1 MHWAVP
7 LLSLVLARFG
17 DRQGLV
23 RRLDPVL
30 LLPLSALDI
39 EQPTL
44 TAWIQ
49 VAVSRLPRNTRVIA
63 MAEKCPDMAT
73 FECHQLHLHCGGHK
87 RIDLMTETMWK
98 RLDDMGVSHVL
109 LLQLDSRVCRTI
121 DASEFDKWSK
131 YDYIGAPW
139 AHLQRAVGNGGS
151 SFRSVRCMR
160 IWSRMARV
168 QSCHAHPEDV
178 FISTHP
184 TSSCTIAPF
193 AVANAF
199 AIESIAHQRPAFS
212 HVHRLDGSINPF
224 SRHWLGTADNIR
236 DMCPQRGRVVIDGQH
251 NSVFT
256 GGPEAIIQLACAFK
270 AWLPDTY
277 FYTHASQ
284 AIHKVY
290 QKEYPASRSIAY
302 TSLRKGDVYIIPEV
316 FECPIALV
324 QKGVRVYI
332 WELAHRTE
340 RVAAQR
346 ARGCHYISHN
356 FALSRPPPN
365 GVGVPRSSVLRPYIT
380 PSIVNAAR
388 SGHGHTNEVL
398 LDNDNPQEVVE
409 ATQAAC
415 ALLKCTVI
423 KVKGFERKQL
433 PALYSRS
440 KVVIDWCLVGSERMP
455 IEAALYGTVLITSD
469 CKCGDDRRDFP
480 IPARNVLK
488 RPHQIMGAL
497 RRVLEDYEKEKGDM
511 LPLRQ
516 IYGGLNHATLERETM
531 QWYRAIQH

>member
-1 MHWAVP
+1 MHWAVA

-30 LLPLSALDI
+30 LLPLSALDM

-63 MAEKCPDMAT
+63 MAEKCPAMAT

-87 RIDLMTETMWK
+87 RIDLMTETLWK
-98 RLDDMGVSHVL
+98 RLDNMGVSHVL

-121 DASEFDKWSK
+121 GGSEFDKWSK

-199 AIESIAHQRPAFS
+199 AIESIAHPRPAFS

-224 SRHWLGTADNIR
+224 SLHWLETADKIR
-236 DMCPQRGRVVIDGQH
+236 AMC
-251 NSVFT
+251 
-256 GGPEAIIQLACAFK
+256 
-270 AWLPDTY
+270 
-277 FYTHASQ
+277 
-284 AIHKVY
+284 
-290 QKEYPASRSIAY
+290 
-302 TSLRKGDVYIIPEV
+302 
-316 FECPIALV
+316 
-324 QKGVRVYI
+324 
-332 WELAHRTE
+332 
-340 RVAAQR
+340 
-346 ARGCHYISHN
+346 
-356 FALSRPPPN
+356 
-365 GVGVPRSSVLRPYIT
+365 
-380 PSIVNAAR
+380 
-388 SGHGHTNEVL
+388 
-398 LDNDNPQEVVE
+398 
-409 ATQAAC
+409 AT
-415 ALLKCTVI
+415 
-423 KVKGFERKQL
+423 
-433 PALYSRS
+433 
-440 KVVIDWCLVGSERMP
+440 
-455 IEAALYGTVLITSD
+455 
-469 CKCGDDRRDFP
+469 
-480 IPARNVLK
+480 
-488 RPHQIMGAL
+488 
-497 RRVLEDYEKEKGDM
+497 
-511 LPLRQ
+511 
-516 IYGGLNHATLERETM
+516 
-531 QWYRAIQH
+531 